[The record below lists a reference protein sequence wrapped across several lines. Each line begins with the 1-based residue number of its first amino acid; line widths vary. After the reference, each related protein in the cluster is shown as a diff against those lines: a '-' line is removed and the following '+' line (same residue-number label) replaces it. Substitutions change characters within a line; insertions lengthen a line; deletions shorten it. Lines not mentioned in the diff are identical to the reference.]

1 MAGELGMKKSEVAFI
16 RRASLLHDL
25 GKLGVPNTILEK
37 PARLTADEFARVK
50 KHPYH
55 SYEILRRIRG
65 FQGIGE
71 VAGAHH
77 ERLDGTGYYR
87 GWSGNQLSLSVRI
100 IAVADVYD
108 ALTARRPYRDALPV
122 EFALGIMRKDV
133 PHALDA
139 RCFEALERAAAKSQI
154 S

>member
-1 MAGELGMKKSEVAFI
+1 MTDSEVAFI

-25 GKLGVPNTILEK
+25 GKLGVPNSILEK
-37 PARLTADEFARVK
+37 PARLSADEFERVK

-55 SYEILRRIRG
+55 SYEILRRIQG
-65 FQGIGE
+65 FQEISE

-77 ERLDGTGYYR
+77 ERLDGTGYFR
-87 GWSGNQLSLSVRI
+87 GLSGDKLTLPARV

-108 ALTARRPYRDALPV
+108 ALTARRPYRDALPID
-122 EFALGIMRKDV
+122 FALGIMRKDV

-139 RCFEALERAAAKSQI
+139 GCFEALERATARN
-154 S
+154 